1 MRRIV
6 STAALAAATFVAL
19 FPSPVSAQS
28 TQTAR
33 GTVTA
38 IGADSLTVSAGDRQL
53 TFVVD
58 AKTVVTATGAGT
70 AARAATASG
79 KPGPKL
85 AEVLKVGDAVEVSY
99 HDLGGKLH
107 AADVRRTRS
116 PGPGGGGVADAPK
129 TEIANGT
136 VETVTA
142 TSITITGSSGGGATF
157 KQTFTID
164 GETKVVGRGVGT
176 AARAKEGK
184 VGATDLIAVGDRVSI
199 SYHKT
204 GTTLHAAEIRVT
216 ARNP

>member
-6 STAALAAATFVAL
+6 STAALAAATLVAL
-19 FPSPVSAQS
+19 IPSLVSAQS

-53 TFVVD
+53 TFLVD

-70 AARAATASG
+70 ANRAATASG
-79 KPGPKL
+79 KAGPKL
-85 AEVLKVGDAVEVSY
+85 AEVLKVGEAVEVTY
-99 HDLGGKLH
+99 HDLSGTLH
-107 AADVRRTRS
+107 AASVRRTRS
-116 PGPGGGGVADAPK
+116 AGAGGGAVPDAPK
-129 TEIANGT
+129 VEIATGV
-136 VETVTA
+136 VESVTA
-142 TSITITGSSGGGATF
+142 SSITIAGSSGGGSTF

-176 AARAKEGK
+176 AARAKDGK
-184 VGATDLIAVGDRVSI
+184 VGATDLIAVGDRVSV

-204 GTTLHAAEIRVT
+204 GATLHAAEIRVT
-216 ARNP
+216 TRTP